1 MTGHVINLKG
11 YRLDPKSGKLVRD
24 EKCYDVS
31 TQIKRRRGSK
41 KVRVKKKQ
49 GIGFL

>member
-1 MTGHVINLKG
+1 MT
-11 YRLDPKSGKLVRD
+11 RLIPVRGFKLDKSGKLVRD
-24 EKCYDVS
+24 EKKYDVS

-41 KVRVKKKQ
+41 KVRYKKHK